1 MEQVMSA
8 IARNTSFDPRRNMTT
23 CFGDRLCGF
32 MYDEELAGPDG
43 MHFHVW
49 VPPGTSTDE
58 LRRIR
63 SAIRNERD
71 LVSMSFDYWPPAP

>member
-1 MEQVMSA
+1 MSA
-8 IARNTSFDPRRNMTT
+8 IFRCVSFDPDDNMTT
-23 CFGDRLCGF
+23 RFGLRLAGC

-49 VPPGTSTDE
+49 VPRGTTLDE

-63 SAIRNERD
+63 SAIRNQND
-71 LVSMSFDYWPPAP
+71 LVSMSFDYLESPSA